1 MLSKVVCVFQIITVS
16 QLAYAL
22 SSTSLPGTTASQC
35 ALVCSHRKD
44 DWNTRPAHL
53 PWHLIPE
60 PSRLQFL
67 SQISR
72 VWGIRIIPQL
82 PLQQSKLPL
91 CRYFNQLNATV
102 MMSCASNHNWKSSR
116 FQLKLCVLLLKDVDV
131 FSGKGIT
138 KTLIRKR
145 QERLLWLSEFHF

>member
-35 ALVCSHRKD
+35 VLIFLHRKD
-44 DWNTRPAHL
+44 DCNTRPTHL
-53 PWHLIPE
+53 PWDLTPE

-72 VWGIRIIPQL
+72 VWRIGIIPQL

-91 CRYFNQLNATV
+91 CHCFNQQNATV
-102 MMSCASNHNWKSSR
+102 VMSCASNHNWKSSR
-116 FQLKLCVLLLKDVDV
+116 FQLKLCVLLLKDVNA